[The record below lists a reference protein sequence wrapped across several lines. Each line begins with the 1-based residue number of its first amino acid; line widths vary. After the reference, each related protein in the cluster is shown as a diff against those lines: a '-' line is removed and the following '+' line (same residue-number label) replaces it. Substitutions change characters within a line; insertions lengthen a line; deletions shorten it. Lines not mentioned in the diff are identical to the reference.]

1 MWTAL
6 AGCAILRSQS
16 KLVSTLQGP
25 GKKWEHLEVNKNGKP
40 VRVSMH
46 VRLGD
51 TVKVGL
57 AWLNLFVTS
66 LQPLHAHIY
75 PRMHRCDTFNGCTC

>member
-1 MWTAL
+1 
-6 AGCAILRSQS
+6 
-16 KLVSTLQGP
+16 
-25 GKKWEHLEVNKNGKP
+25 VNKNGKP